1 MATSRALGL
10 GLLALVALSGF
21 SNADSNRPI
30 DFLTNIE
37 DKTPYST
44 FETLYNIH
52 ASVEVKDVFNGTN
65 IDNVFLVPNNDAFTS
80 FLNYLK
86 LETGDL
92 VDDFV
97 NEVLKDH
104 VIRDLP
110 VEGMS
115 ETKNFTLGGNS
126 QVEVTFN
133 EKGEITM
140 AKPADSPL
148 GFSGM
153 GNVVGMYNTSAPG
166 NATVYFVDSVMLT
179 QTVFDTYIGKAA
191 PNFYA
196 AVQKLS
202 NEDVAV
208 STLLATL
215 DTEAFSNLKDA
226 LMNTPNGTF
235 FVPNNDAAT
244 ALLSALNVDGLSDLV
259 ETEGLR
265 KMMEAILLHHFVPD
279 VNINEPPADS
289 AEVTTALETLPG
301 VSDSKVRLVRTAD
314 GGVEIVHR
322 HPLSD
327 SSTINATVV
336 DINVKTTT
344 SNGYKTGQDGSEE
357 RGSVHIIDMVMLPI
371 PEDGVPTLKD
381 WNDSTPQGETYNI
394 FKQVLD
400 LVPDAKPAITGP
412 LLRGVIFMPSDAAFT
427 NFLEG
432 NTINGTGLTLANL
445 VENPSLVKQILYE
458 HIILD
463 NVITTTKDYMTW
475 NDASVTVTLDDG
487 SITKFARASGA
498 IEDTDVPTVADVA
511 GKTPQN
517 ANGHIAQI
525 TGGAAANGRIF
536 FVDQVIVSK
545 AVVDRVANLASP
557 AGQFLSYSKNV
568 LSSCSASSLGYL
580 LDLFYLTNKTADVLA
595 VRRCAVYIENA
606 SCCLQRPNSRWQM
619 EDGIRESRQRQ
630 PNF

>member
-301 VSDSKVRLVRTAD
+301 VSDSKVRLVRNAD
-314 GGVEIVHR
+314 NGIDIVHR
-322 HPLSD
+322 HPLTD
-327 SSTINATVV
+327 SSTINATIVGE
-336 DINVKTTT
+336 NVKMTT
-344 SNGYKTGQDGSEE
+344 SNGYRLGLAGSEE
-357 RGSVHIIDMVMLPI
+357 RGRVHIIDMVMLPI